1 MRRFH
6 ASAPQTVHRIQTLQ
20 ISHSAMTQVFHLWRE
35 PFAGTAGGNAMQPA
49 NIEIALAGS
58 TGNLDQKFNIK
69 LGLVDIEDIFR
80 DQLDLIPVDTREL
93 IKVIYREFLSD
104 DLDYAEATVS
114 LQAESVT
121 YAKGGAS
128 ISAVSPRLSILRT
141 GELYSPREVP
151 TLRGFL

>member
-6 ASAPQTVHRIQTLQ
+6 ASAPQTVHRIQALQ
-20 ISHSAMTQVFHLWRE
+20 ISHSAMTQTFHLWRE
-35 PFAGTAGGNAMQPA
+35 PFAGVAGGNAMQPA

-58 TGNLDQKFNIK
+58 MGNLDQKFNIK
-69 LGLVDIEDIFR
+69 LGLVDIEDLFR
-80 DQLDLIPVDTREL
+80 RELDLIPIDTSEL
-93 IKVIYREFLSD
+93 IKVVYREYLSD

-128 ISAVSPRLSILRT
+128 ISAVSPRLSMLRT
-141 GELYSPREVP
+141 GELYTPKDISM
-151 TLRGFL
+151 LRAFL